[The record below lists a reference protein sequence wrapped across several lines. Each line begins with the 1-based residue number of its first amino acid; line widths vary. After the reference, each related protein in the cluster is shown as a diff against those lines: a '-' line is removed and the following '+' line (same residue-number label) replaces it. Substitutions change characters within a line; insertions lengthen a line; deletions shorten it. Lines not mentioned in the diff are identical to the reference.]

1 MLSSLV
7 VQRPFSCKT
16 QGQPPPQPRARLP
29 PDGLGG
35 GTGPT
40 HPFALLGGA
49 VQPRH
54 HLVVQQQEQRLV
66 RHVRCAAGVP
76 PPPRRHGNGP
86 PPPGAAAPPLPGAGG
101 LRVAAPGLGEAERG
115 GSRGRSRFVY
125 GREDRFCAFFF
136 FLVIA
141 FKTSLSIHPP
151 FPASAR
157 WQPAGRGMQP
167 EAPQQKRHPCSVRT
181 VSRRAAGGEPQP
193 APPISRRSAR

>member
-136 FLVIA
+136 FFGNRLQNVT
-141 FKTSLSIHPP
+141 FYSSSISCLCKM
-151 FPASAR
+151 ATGGAR
-157 WQPAGRGMQP
+157 D
-167 EAPQQKRHPCSVRT
+167 
-181 VSRRAAGGEPQP
+181 AAGGAP
-193 APPISRRSAR
+193 AKTAPVFR

>member
-66 RHVRCAAGVP
+66 RHVRCATGVP
-76 PPPRRHGNGP
+76 PPPAVTATARRRRE
-86 PPPGAAAPPLPGAGG
+86 PLHRPFREREGSGLPRRGWARRSGEGAGG
-101 LRVAAPGLGEAERG
+101 EAGSCMG
-115 GSRGRSRFVY
+115 GKTAFVL
-125 GREDRFCAFFF
+125 FFFFF
-136 FLVIA
+136 FL
-141 FKTSLSIHPP
+141 
-151 FPASAR
+151 
-157 WQPAGRGMQP
+157 
-167 EAPQQKRHPCSVRT
+167 
-181 VSRRAAGGEPQP
+181 
-193 APPISRRSAR
+193 

>member
-66 RHVRCAAGVP
+66 RHVRCATGVP
-76 PPPRRHGNGP
+76 PPPAVTATARRRRE
-86 PPPGAAAPPLPGAGG
+86 PLHRPFREREGSGLPRRGWARRSGEGAGG
-101 LRVAAPGLGEAERG
+101 EAGSCMG
-115 GSRGRSRFVY
+115 GKTAFVL
-125 GREDRFCAFFF
+125 FFF
-136 FLVIA
+136 FFCNRLQNVT
-141 FKTSLSIHPP
+141 FYSSSISCLCKM
-151 FPASAR
+151 ATGGAR
-157 WQPAGRGMQP
+157 D
-167 EAPQQKRHPCSVRT
+167 
-181 VSRRAAGGEPQP
+181 AAGGAP
-193 APPISRRSAR
+193 AKTAPVFR